1 MIYLVLLLLSISL
14 VIIVLQWGKLMLWKM
29 EQDLE
34 LWISYG
40 TGDDIV
46 RAKEQR
52 KEYQGYVL
60 EAKNDNL
67 MALNIPLGVIKLIRK
82 DLHSKSL
89 FKGVYLRLLWLKI
102 KGYKI

>member
-46 RAKEQR
+46 RAKDQR

-89 FKGVYLRLLWLKI
+89 FKSVYLRLLWLKI